1 MDYSPILARMSM
13 LARLPQAEVTRLAER
28 QYLHSGQCL
37 YTEGEPPD
45 HLYIVISGRLRR
57 EGVGSL

>member
-13 LARLPQAEVTRLAER
+13 LARLPQAEVTRLAELAER

-45 HLYIVISGRLRR
+45 HLYIVISGRL
-57 EGVGSL
+57 